1 MGNINCRDSQC
12 NNPPNEEINCI
23 NSTTAKPNQP
33 SNQPPIITAERYLP
47 LDTPTQNNNDT
58 LTILT
63 PTKNKSIDFSQY
75 ESNNSNNNNNNLLTD
90 SEPQQMISQQQSSI
104 GSLTPIRKQSTMK
117 HSEGRKMPLE
127 VIDEINGEMMNVNT
141 YEAYPTQKT
150 NANQKSSKTYITASS
165 ISSEKKPPHVYKKKD
180 WRDMKITSIIPEE
193 KLLNAGKND
202 ILFQGEF
209 YKFTKE
215 NDIKK
220 IDATSKYL
228 ILTRSE
234 LRIYRSKEI
243 VLHML
248 SPLQRISLFN
258 ISQCDII
265 SVADNKYMKNLCK
278 YNFCIE
284 FITVNGMKIDADD
297 KLSINSTHQLDNSL
311 YKKSKRLLR

>member
-1 MGNINCRDSQC
+1 MGNINCKDSHC
-12 NNPPNEEINCI
+12 SNPQNEEINCLSSSI
-23 NSTTAKPNQP
+23 TKPDQPLEQVPEMNQERGL
-33 SNQPPIITAERYLP
+33 SLEIPI
-47 LDTPTQNNNDT
+47 QNNNNPPT
-58 LTILT
+58 LLT
-63 PTKNKSIDFSQY
+63 PIQNKSIDFSQY
-75 ESNNSNNNNNNLLTD
+75 DTNNNPITESGPHQIVTLSL
-90 SEPQQMISQQQSSI
+90 PQSSI

-127 VIDEINGEMMNVNT
+127 VIDEINGEMINVNT
-141 YEAYPTQKT
+141 YEAIPPQNQIVNQNTYEAYKT
-150 NANQKSSKTYITASS
+150 SPS
-165 ISSEKKPPHVYKKKD
+165 ISSKKKTFAFTKKKN
-180 WRDMKITSIIPEE
+180 WKEMKITSIIPEE
-193 KLLNAGKND
+193 KLQNAGKND

-265 SVADNKYMKNLCK
+265 NVPNNKKLKNLCR
-278 YNFCIE
+278 YNFCIQ
-284 FITVNGMKIDADD
+284 FITVNGMKIDSDD
-297 KLSINSTHQLDNSL
+297 KLSTNSSHRLENSFYKNSKQLYVN
-311 YKKSKRLLR
+311 KQ